1 MRETIVAAGTV
12 LLGPAT
18 NVLRDGAV
26 LVRDGRIAAV
36 DTTETIRRAHPDAD
50 LTQFPTGTLLP
61 GLINAHVRLVLS
73 GSSNPTRTF
82 QETDP
87 ADLPEQMRRHHREV
101 WSAGVTTVRDMGD
114 TGGLAI
120 QLGKDGE
127 AGRVAGPRIVAAGP
141 PLTVPGGDGGF
152 LGGVVDSD
160 DAIRAAIADRAEA
173 GAALICYHG
182 SGGYLTPGG
191 PTFWD
196 APFPDAQAA
205 LIVSEA
211 ARYGLPV
218 AAHVYSASGI
228 SQAVDAGVH
237 SIEHCLWSTGD
248 GQWRR
253 DEAVAR
259 RMAEQ
264 GIYVC
269 IPSGRNR
276 AAIIARHGEQRAIEL
291 FYSRYPWFDQIGVR
305 LIPGTTAGS
314 TNAVFSDFV
323 TGLETYEWMGFGLD
337 RIIDIATVDAAEA
350 LGLAGVTG
358 ALATGYSADL
368 LVVEGNPLDDL
379 QSLRRPQLVMA
390 AGQRTDQ

>member
-160 DAIRAAIADRAEA
+160 DAIRAAIAARAEA

-196 APFPDAQAA
+196 APFC
-205 LIVSEA
+205 A
-211 ARYGLPV
+211 ARDCRAARRPGGRGCRVRVVVRRAEQESAGVRAAGLGTARCWWRV
-218 AAHVYSASGI
+218 CRRRGS
-228 SQAVDAGVH
+228 DAGRGPVR
-237 SIEHCLWSTGD
+237 S
-248 GQWRR
+248 
-253 DEAVAR
+253 AAR
-259 RMAEQ
+259 RAVRGYKLWQLIPSRRCGPRREQ
-264 GIYVC
+264 G
-269 IPSGRNR
+269 R
-276 AAIIARHGEQRAIEL
+276 
-291 FYSRYPWFDQIGVR
+291 
-305 LIPGTTAGS
+305 
-314 TNAVFSDFV
+314 V
-323 TGLETYEWMGFGLD
+323 TDHHVG
-337 RIIDIATVDAAEA
+337 AAAE
-350 LGLAGVTG
+350 
-358 ALATGYSADL
+358 
-368 LVVEGNPLDDL
+368 
-379 QSLRRPQLVMA
+379 
-390 AGQRTDQ
+390 